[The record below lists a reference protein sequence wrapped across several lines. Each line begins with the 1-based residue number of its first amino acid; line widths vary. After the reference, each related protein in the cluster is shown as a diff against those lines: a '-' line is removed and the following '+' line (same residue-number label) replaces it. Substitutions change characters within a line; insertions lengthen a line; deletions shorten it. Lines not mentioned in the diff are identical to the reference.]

1 MAVRSKTGAARI
13 EHQPGPPKLTSQGKA
28 RTQSAG
34 MAVKTTRAGPLNWP
48 WRSHPAQYNIS
59 LQRRADYSITLQ
71 FKDSTDAAINLTGWT
86 VEAQAWNESRSTKY
100 ADFTVTY
107 TNRSTG
113 TIAIAL
119 TDEQTA
125 LFPNEAYYD
134 VLLTNP
140 SGLKEYYLEGIIYV
154 SEGYT
159 G

>member
-1 MAVRSKTGAARI
+1 MAIS
-13 EHQPGPPKLTSQGKA
+13 PGT
-28 RTQSAG
+28 
-34 MAVKTTRAGPLNWP
+34 
-48 WRSHPAQYNIS
+48 YNIS

-71 FKDSTDAAINLTGWT
+71 FKDSTGTAINLTGWSAA
-86 VEAQAWNESRSTKY
+86 AQAWNQNRTTKY

-113 TIAIAL
+113 TIAISL
-119 TDEQTA
+119 TDDQTA

-134 VLLTNP
+134 VLLTNT

-159 G
+159 A

>member
-1 MAVRSKTGAARI
+1 MAIS
-13 EHQPGPPKLTSQGKA
+13 PG
-28 RTQSAG
+28 
-34 MAVKTTRAGPLNWP
+34 
-48 WRSHPAQYNIS
+48 QYNFS
-59 LQRRADYSITLQ
+59 LQRRADHSITLQ
-71 FKDSTDAAINLTGWT
+71 FKDSTNTAINLTGWT
-86 VEAQAWNESRSTKY
+86 VAAQVWNQGRSTKY

-107 TNRSTG
+107 TNLVTG

-125 LFPNEAYYD
+125 TLPNEAYYD

-159 G
+159 A

>member
-1 MAVRSKTGAARI
+1 MAI
-13 EHQPGPPKLTSQGKA
+13 QPG
-28 RTQSAG
+28 
-34 MAVKTTRAGPLNWP
+34 
-48 WRSHPAQYNIS
+48 QYNIS

-71 FKDSTDAAINLTGWT
+71 FKDSTDTAIDLTGWSAA
-86 VEAQAWNESRSTKY
+86 AQAWNQGRTTKY

-107 TNRSTG
+107 TNRATG

-125 LFPNEAYYD
+125 LLPNEAYYD
-134 VLLTNP
+134 VLLTNN

-159 G
+159 A